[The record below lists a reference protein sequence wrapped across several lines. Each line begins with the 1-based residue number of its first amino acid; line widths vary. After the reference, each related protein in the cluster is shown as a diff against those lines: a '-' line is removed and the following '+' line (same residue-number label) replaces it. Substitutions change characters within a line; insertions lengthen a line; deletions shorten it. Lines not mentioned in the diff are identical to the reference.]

1 MDAKIN
7 VAEILKDKPQC
18 IRLYSPIFGECA
30 FCYVCEDTDD
40 ICINRCNGEKAYF
53 NPEGLYNT
61 LGEVMLFPSK
71 SMRDWSK
78 FAWKEGDILV
88 NKDGEVHIIFE
99 GFDDDTYE
107 TFNGNN
113 YLWEK
118 DGSTMCFGDYEDD
131 LQTSEFNK
139 ANKEDA
145 LEYIRKI
152 EKRFIGKFN
161 LETLETEKSQP
172 EFKNGDIAYA
182 DYGHKQA
189 VFIVSGKTDLSEGY
203 NSFIALDLRGLTLD
217 MGCRMSFFKKDLCK
231 LRLAT
236 GEEKQKLFDALA
248 EEGKAWDAE
257 KKQIVD
263 LKPKVEFKPFDKV
276 LVRNTDT
283 EEWFPGFFEKFDS
296 TWNYPYHIMNR
307 RSMTDFAFKQCIP
320 YEGNEHLLGTTKD
333 VEG

>member
-1 MDAKIN
+1 MEAKIN
-7 VAEILKDKPQC
+7 VAEILKDKPQG

-172 EFKNGDIAYA
+172 EFKDGDIAYA

-263 LKPKVEFKPFDKV
+263 LKPKAELKPFDKV
-276 LVRNTDT
+276 LVRDDEDHAWQVSSFGYKDATFYRCNN
-283 EEWFPGFFEKFDS
+283 GCS
-296 TWNYPYHIMNR
+296 WN
-307 RSMTDFAFKQCIP
+307 QCIP
-320 YEGNEHLLGTTKD
+320 YFGNENLLGTTKN

>member
-172 EFKNGDIAYA
+172 EFKDGDIAYA

-263 LKPKVEFKPFDKV
+263 LKPKAELKPFDKV
-276 LVRNTDT
+276 LVRDDEDHAWQVSSFGYKDATFYRCNN
-283 EEWFPGFFEKFDS
+283 GCS
-296 TWNYPYHIMNR
+296 WN
-307 RSMTDFAFKQCIP
+307 QCIP
-320 YEGNEHLLGTTKD
+320 YFGNENLLGTTKN

>member
-1 MDAKIN
+1 MEAKIN
-7 VAEILKDKPQC
+7 VAEILKDKPQG

-172 EFKNGDIAYA
+172 EFKDGDIAYA

-248 EEGKAWDAE
+248 KENKDWDSE
-257 KKQIVD
+257 HKMIVD
-263 LKPKVEFKPFDKV
+263 LKPKVELKPFDKV
-276 LVRNTDT
+276 LVRDNKDQKWKASFFGYKD
-283 EEWFPGFFEKFDS
+283 ENHFMCENGCAWF
-296 TWNYPYHIMNR
+296 H
-307 RSMTDFAFKQCIP
+307 CIP